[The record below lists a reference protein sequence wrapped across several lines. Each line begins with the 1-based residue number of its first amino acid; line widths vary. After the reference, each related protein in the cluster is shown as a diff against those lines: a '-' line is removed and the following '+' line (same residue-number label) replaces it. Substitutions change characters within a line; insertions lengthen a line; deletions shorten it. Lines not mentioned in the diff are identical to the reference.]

1 MKILDVH
8 KTENNTYI
16 TGTAKVELTLGEI
29 IFITNAIFEHC
40 ENHNESKNVYDN
52 TVVNKLYYNLG
63 AIRDVLKYGEVTIDT
78 VRFWNEEL
86 SSPAEKEIE
95 ENI

>member
-1 MKILDVH
+1 MKILDIH

-29 IFITNAIFEHC
+29 IFITNTIFEYC

-52 TVVNKLYYNLG
+52 PTVSKVYHNLE

-78 VRFWNEEL
+78 VRFWSEEL
-86 SSPAEKEIE
+86 NKPTEKEVE
-95 ENI
+95 